1 MLGQNNF
8 STLRNYNIR
17 ADYIIIGP
25 DIYRDSAT
33 PLIELRSPAIYASL
47 EDIYKE
53 FSGGNIDPM
62 AIRTFVQWTQENWI
76 SPSPIHLLLLG
87 DSGYDYR
94 NINGLSAIVVPTI
107 QVQSFISYPS
117 DDRLTTIYG
126 NLPELSIG
134 RFPAKNISQVE
145 SFVDKIMFIE
155 TNNILGPWRQK
166 LTLIADDPAR
176 PEPNHGGIA
185 TGKSHT
191 LNSETLS
198 DIIPS
203 IIDVEKIYMLEYPEV
218 SDASAYGVTKPAA
231 TEALF
236 NSIRN
241 GTAIINY
248 IGHGSAFQLAQE
260 KLLYLNR
267 GDLESI
273 KTNGRMPLWIVGTCS
288 FGHFDDPLAESF
300 GEELIRY
307 PMDAASAVIST
318 CRPITVTGN
327 ERYTQDI
334 FENLFNENGISSLPI
349 GICLQSIKNGS
360 TESEYFHLFGDP
372 ALKIPMAKNRI
383 NNITIEAETLKTLST
398 AEINFNHELATNNAS
413 GVVLIKDAKRSV
425 TRSYNIAS
433 TTQTLSYD
441 LPGATLF
448 RGNFNLSEGN
458 NSVDIRIP
466 QDISYSQNSS
476 KILIYLINEGVE
488 NISEINPIYLVGG
501 DGTMDSNGPLINF
514 KSSNGRIFRS
524 GDHKSPQEKI
534 IAEIT
539 DPIGIN
545 LTKELG
551 HSIIIKNLDN
561 NQSIDITDDFFY
573 DNNSITTGRIDLEN
587 YFNTGVNYS
596 LIAWD
601 NANNPSEQEIRLI
614 SSDNENLRLYNVY
627 NFPNPFINDTKFT
640 FELSLEADVAI
651 DIYTL
656 GGKKIKNFIYKS
668 YQPGFHTI
676 EWDGKNEY
684 GKLLSNGVYLY
695 KIKAEN
701 NISKTHKI
709 GKIAIY
715 R

>member
-1 MLGQNNF
+1 M
-8 STLRNYNIR
+8 
-17 ADYIIIGP
+17 
-25 DIYRDSAT
+25 
-33 PLIELRSPAIYASL
+33 
-47 EDIYKE
+47 
-53 FSGGNIDPM
+53 
-62 AIRTFVQWTQENWI
+62 
-76 SPSPIHLLLLG
+76 
-87 DSGYDYR
+87 
-94 NINGLSAIVVPTI
+94 
-107 QVQSFISYPS
+107 
-117 DDRLTTIYG
+117 
-126 NLPELSIG
+126 PELSIG
-134 RFPAKNISQVE
+134 RFPAKNIAQVE
-145 SFVDKIMFIE
+145 SFIEKIMFIE
-155 TNNILGPWRQK
+155 TNNVLGSWRQK
-166 LTLIADDPAR
+166 LTLVADDPAR

-198 DIIPS
+198 EIVPS

-236 NSIRN
+236 NSLKN

-267 GDLESI
+267 GDLENI

-334 FENLFNENGISSLPI
+334 FENLFIANEVSSLPI

-383 NNITIEAETLKTLST
+383 NNITIEAETLKTLSI
-398 AEINFNHELATNNAS
+398 AEINFNHELAVNNAS

-433 TTQTLSYD
+433 EIQTLSYD

-448 RGNFNLSEGN
+448 RGNFKLSVGN

-476 KILIYLINEGVE
+476 KILIYLINDGVE
-488 NISEINPIYLVGG
+488 HISEINPIYLIGG

-514 KSSNGRIFRS
+514 KSSSGKIFRS
-524 GDHKSPQEKI
+524 GDHKSSEEEI

-539 DPIGIN
+539 DPLGIN

-551 HSIIIKNLDN
+551 HSIVIRNLDN
-561 NQSIDITDDFFY
+561 NQSIDLTDDFFY
-573 DNNSITTGRIDLEN
+573 DDNSITTGRINLEN
-587 YFNTGVNYS
+587 YFSTGVNYS

-601 NANNPSEQEIRLI
+601 NANNPSEREIRLI
-614 SSDNENLRLYNVY
+614 SSDDEYLQLYNVY
-627 NFPNPFINDTKFT
+627 NFPNPFTSDTKFT
-640 FELSLEADVAI
+640 FELSKEANVAI
-651 DIYTL
+651 NIYTL
-656 GGKKIKNFIYKS
+656 GGKKIKNFMYKS
-668 YQPGFHTI
+668 YQPGFHTV
-676 EWDGKNEY
+676 EWDGKKEY

-701 NISKTHKI
+701 NISKTHRL